1 MDNYELYHFGI
12 KGMKWGVRRFQNKD
26 GSLTPRGKKR
36 LSKEYKKL
44 AVEAQKELSNK
55 GTDMYVESYNKTA
68 DYMNKGGIDKYNRQQ
83 QKKYGKNYMDRD
95 NYISDYNDYFGE
107 LLTKNLNRSLNEFYK
122 TNKNVEKARAL
133 VEKYDM
139 TKWCDLAKE
148 NENTIQALRRVVESY
163 EE

>member
-26 GSLTPRGKKR
+26 GSLTPRGKER

-55 GTDMYVESYNKTA
+55 GTDMYVLAYNKTA
-68 DYMNKGGIDKYNRQQ
+68 DYMNNGGSDKYNRQQ

-95 NYISDYNDYFGE
+95 SYMSDY
-107 LLTKNLNRSLNEFYK
+107 
-122 TNKNVEKARAL
+122 EK
-133 VEKYDM
+133 
-139 TKWCDLAKE
+139 
-148 NENTIQALRRVVESY
+148 ILR
-163 EE
+163 

>member
-26 GSLTPRGKKR
+26 GSLTPRGKER

-55 GTDMYVESYNKTA
+55 STDMYVQAYNKTA
-68 DYMNKGGIDKYNRQQ
+68 DYMNNGGIDKYNRQQ

-95 NYISDYNDYFGE
+95 SYMSDYEKYCDE

-139 TKWCDLAKE
+139 IKWCDLAKE
-148 NENTIQALRRVVESY
+148 NEDTIQALRRVVESY